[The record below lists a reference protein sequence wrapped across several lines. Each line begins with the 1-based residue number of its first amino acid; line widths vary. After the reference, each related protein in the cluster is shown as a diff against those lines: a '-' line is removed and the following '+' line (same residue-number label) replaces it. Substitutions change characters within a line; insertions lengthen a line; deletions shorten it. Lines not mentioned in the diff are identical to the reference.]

1 MIYRLWNRRK
11 RDTDPEP
18 PPAGNRDRQFRGLF
32 AGVPLIIGL
41 VVITLGALLLFLH
54 SQFMGRVAQC
64 RESYNANPIMQVV
77 AEQQPYFLQPF
88 GTLTTEL
95 FSPDTPEQVQEWFN
109 RARAALMREAM
120 ARGDFRSLPEQT
132 WTVEAA
138 EGGGSRVTLT
148 CP

>member
-1 MIYRLWNRRK
+1 
-11 RDTDPEP
+11 
-18 PPAGNRDRQFRGLF
+18 
-32 AGVPLIIGL
+32 
-41 VVITLGALLLFLH
+41 
-54 SQFMGRVAQC
+54 MGRVAQC